1 MVLLA
6 SWVQCPVWGLHTSA
20 AWTAPDR
27 VLKPPALVPPV
38 TSTWP
43 SGRIVAFR
51 CRRAKCIGSVLLQ
64 LGPVRFRLIVSAVAV
79 GAPVLGSVLF
89 QSRVPPPPTYRTV
102 PVSYITAEP

>member
-6 SWVQCPVWGLHTSA
+6 SWVQCPVFGFHASA
-20 AWTAPDR
+20 AWTAPDK

-51 CRRAKCIGSVLLQ
+51 CRRGKCMLSVLLQ
-64 LGPVRFRLIVSAVAV
+64 CGPVTLRSIVSAVAV
-79 GAPVLGSVLF
+79 GVLDFASLVL
-89 QSRVPPPPTYRTV
+89 QLRSPPPPT
-102 PVSYITAEP
+102 